1 MSEEDNVD
9 TDGFD
14 AEKEMMEA
22 MAQEAAGKEEAPFD
36 AEKEMMEAMAQ
47 EATGQEEAPFDAE
60 KEMMEAMAQEVT
72 TPAESPLPNLTP
84 PAASGQTPPQDGNL
98 ERLLDIPLV
107 LSAQLGNTRMLIKDL
122 LQLGPGSIVEL
133 DKLAGEP
140 LEVLVN
146 ERLVARGEVVMVN
159 EKFGIRLTDVISA
172 TERVNKLR

>member
-1 MSEEDNVD
+1 MSEEDSVEME
-9 TDGFD
+9 TFD

-22 MAQEAAGKEEAPFD
+22 LAQEAAAKSQSPAP
-36 AEKEMMEAMAQ
+36 APSAVHEMS
-47 EATGQEEAPFDAE
+47 
-60 KEMMEAMAQEVT
+60 V
-72 TPAESPLPNLTP
+72 
-84 PAASGQTPPQDGNL
+84 PQDSNL
-98 ERLLDIPLV
+98 DRILDIPLV
-107 LSAQLGNTRMLIKDL
+107 LSAQLGSTRMLIKDL

-159 EKFGIRLTDVISA
+159 EKFGIRLTDVISP

>member
-1 MSEEDNVD
+1 MSDEENVD
-9 TDGFD
+9 LETFD

-22 MAQEAAGKEEAPFD
+22 LAQEAD
-36 AEKEMMEAMAQ
+36 AKAEPAQ
-47 EATGQEEAPFDAE
+47 LADET
-60 KEMMEAMAQEVT
+60 
-72 TPAESPLPNLTP
+72 
-84 PAASGQTPPQDGNL
+84 SGNNDSSL
-98 ERLLDIPLV
+98 DRILDIPLV

-159 EKFGIRLTDVISA
+159 EKFGIRLTDVISP
-172 TERVNKLR
+172 TERVNKLK

>member
-1 MSEEDNVD
+1 MSEEDNIDMD
-9 TDGFD
+9 TFD

-22 MAQEAAGKEEAPFD
+22 LAQEAAAKEQNAEASSSS
-36 AEKEMMEAMAQ
+36 Q
-47 EATGQEEAPFDAE
+47 APQLNTSHD
-60 KEMMEAMAQEVT
+60 Q
-72 TPAESPLPNLTP
+72 NL
-84 PAASGQTPPQDGNL
+84 N
-98 ERLLDIPLV
+98 RILDIPLV

-159 EKFGIRLTDVISA
+159 EKFGIRLTDVISP
-172 TERVNKLR
+172 TERVNKLRKGR

>member
-1 MSEEDNVD
+1 MSEEDSVD
-9 TDGFD
+9 MDTFD

-22 MAQEAAGKEEAPFD
+22 LAQEAAAKSSNQVPQLNGGSQD
-36 AEKEMMEAMAQ
+36 
-47 EATGQEEAPFDAE
+47 
-60 KEMMEAMAQEVT
+60 
-72 TPAESPLPNLTP
+72 PNL
-84 PAASGQTPPQDGNL
+84 D
-98 ERLLDIPLV
+98 RILDIPLV

-159 EKFGIRLTDVISA
+159 EKFGIRLTDVISPS
-172 TERVNKLR
+172 ERVNKLR

>member
-1 MSEEDNVD
+1 
-9 TDGFD
+9 
-14 AEKEMMEA
+14 MMEA
-22 MAQEAAGKEEAPFD
+22 LAQEAEA
-36 AEKEMMEAMAQ
+36 K
-47 EATGQEEAPFDAE
+47 TSGQ
-60 KEMMEAMAQEVT
+60 
-72 TPAESPLPNLTP
+72 PAKLIGSQDPNL
-84 PAASGQTPPQDGNL
+84 A
-98 ERLLDIPLV
+98 RILDIPLV

-159 EKFGIRLTDVISA
+159 EKFGIRLTDVISP

>member
-1 MSEEDNVD
+1 MSEDDNIDMD
-9 TDGFD
+9 TFD

-22 MAQEAAGKEEAPFD
+22 LAQEAAAKEQNA
-36 AEKEMMEAMAQ
+36 AAK
-47 EATGQEEAPFDAE
+47 
-60 KEMMEAMAQEVT
+60 KQEV
-72 TPAESPLPNLTP
+72 
-84 PAASGQTPPQDGNL
+84 AASSTSQTPQLNTSHDQNL
-98 ERLLDIPLV
+98 NRILDIPLV

-159 EKFGIRLTDVISA
+159 EKFGIRLTDVISP

>member
-1 MSEEDNVD
+1 MSESEDDSVD
-9 TDGFD
+9 LDTFD

-22 MAQEAAGKEEAPFD
+22 LAQETAGKSESSV
-36 AEKEMMEAMAQ
+36 Q
-47 EATGQEEAPFDAE
+47 TSGQPSVQTAA
-60 KEMMEAMAQEVT
+60 
-72 TPAESPLPNLTP
+72 P
-84 PAASGQTPPQDGNL
+84 PAVSESVGSQDSNL
-98 ERLLDIPLV
+98 DRILDIPLV

-159 EKFGIRLTDVISA
+159 EKFGIRLTDVISP
-172 TERVNKLR
+172 TERVKKLQ

>member
-1 MSEEDNVD
+1 MSDEDSVD
-9 TDGFD
+9 METFD

-22 MAQEAAGKEEAPFD
+22 LAQEAAAKQ
-36 AEKEMMEAMAQ
+36 AQ
-47 EATGQEEAPFDAE
+47 PSPPVPVPVPSSTSSQE
-60 KEMMEAMAQEVT
+60 T
-72 TPAESPLPNLTP
+72 NL
-84 PAASGQTPPQDGNL
+84 D
-98 ERLLDIPLV
+98 RILDIPLV
-107 LSAQLGNTRMLIKDL
+107 LSAQLGSTRMLIKDL

-159 EKFGIRLTDVISA
+159 EKFGIRLTDVISP

>member
-1 MSEEDNVD
+1 MSEEDNIDMD
-9 TDGFD
+9 TFD

-22 MAQEAAGKEEAPFD
+22 LAQEAAAKEQNAG
-36 AEKEMMEAMAQ
+36 AK
-47 EATGQEEAPFDAE
+47 
-60 KEMMEAMAQEVT
+60 KQEV
-72 TPAESPLPNLTP
+72 
-84 PAASGQTPPQDGNL
+84 AASSSSQTPQLRTSHDQNL
-98 ERLLDIPLV
+98 NRILDIPLV

-159 EKFGIRLTDVISA
+159 EKFGIRLTDVISP

>member
-1 MSEEDNVD
+1 MSEEESVD
-9 TDGFD
+9 METFD

-22 MAQEAAGKEEAPFD
+22 LAQEAAVKS
-36 AEKEMMEAMAQ
+36 
-47 EATGQEEAPFDAE
+47 
-60 KEMMEAMAQEVT
+60 
-72 TPAESPLPNLTP
+72 ESPLQTVASPAVGETNGSQDSNL
-84 PAASGQTPPQDGNL
+84 D
-98 ERLLDIPLV
+98 RILDIPLV

-159 EKFGIRLTDVISA
+159 EKFGIRLTDVISPS
-172 TERVNKLR
+172 ERVKKLH

>member
-1 MSEEDNVD
+1 MSEEDHIDMD
-9 TDGFD
+9 TFD

-22 MAQEAAGKEEAPFD
+22 LAQEAAAKEQNA
-36 AEKEMMEAMAQ
+36 AAK
-47 EATGQEEAPFDAE
+47 
-60 KEMMEAMAQEVT
+60 KQEV
-72 TPAESPLPNLTP
+72 
-84 PAASGQTPPQDGNL
+84 AASTSSHMPQLNTSHDQNL
-98 ERLLDIPLV
+98 NRILDIPLV

-159 EKFGIRLTDVISA
+159 EKFGIRLTDVISP

>member
-1 MSEEDNVD
+1 MSEEDSVD
-9 TDGFD
+9 LETID
-14 AEKEMMEA
+14 AEKEMMEPL
-22 MAQEAAGKEEAPFD
+22 AQEAATKSESSAQAP
-36 AEKEMMEAMAQ
+36 A
-47 EATGQEEAPFDAE
+47 
-60 KEMMEAMAQEVT
+60 
-72 TPAESPLPNLTP
+72 P
-84 PAASGQTPPQDGNL
+84 PAVPEINGPQDSNL
-98 ERLLDIPLV
+98 DRILDIPLV

-159 EKFGIRLTDVISA
+159 EKFGIRLTDVISP

>member
-1 MSEEDNVD
+1 MSEEDSVD
-9 TDGFD
+9 MDTFD

-22 MAQEAAGKEEAPFD
+22 MVQESAGKSESPFD

-47 EATGQEEAPFDAE
+47 ESAGKSENPLPALAPPPVSEATG
-60 KEMMEAMAQEVT
+60 
-72 TPAESPLPNLTP
+72 
-84 PAASGQTPPQDGNL
+84 PQDVNL

-107 LSAQLGNTRMLIKDL
+107 LSAQLGSTRMLIKDL

-159 EKFGIRLTDVISA
+159 EKFGIRLTDVISPS
-172 TERVNKLR
+172 ERVKKLK

>member
-1 MSEEDNVD
+1 MSEEDKVD
-9 TDGFD
+9 MDSFD

-22 MAQEAAGKEEAPFD
+22 MAQEAAG
-36 AEKEMMEAMAQ
+36 Q
-47 EATGQEEAPFDAE
+47 SEAPFDAE

-72 TPAESPLPNLTP
+72 TKAESPLPTLTP
-84 PAASGQTPPQDGNL
+84 PAASAPTPPQDVNL

>member
-1 MSEEDNVD
+1 MSEEDSVD
-9 TDGFD
+9 LETVD
-14 AEKEMMEA
+14 AEKEMMEPL
-22 MAQEAAGKEEAPFD
+22 AQEDTMNRETS
-36 AEKEMMEAMAQ
+36 AQ
-47 EATGQEEAPFDAE
+47 TLASSTVPEINDFQD
-60 KEMMEAMAQEVT
+60 
-72 TPAESPLPNLTP
+72 SNL
-84 PAASGQTPPQDGNL
+84 D
-98 ERLLDIPLV
+98 RILDIPLV

-159 EKFGIRLTDVISA
+159 EKFGIRLTDVISP

>member
-1 MSEEDNVD
+1 MSEEDSVD
-9 TDGFD
+9 LETID
-14 AEKEMMEA
+14 AEKETMEPS
-22 MAQEAAGKEEAPFD
+22 AQEASTKSESPV
-36 AEKEMMEAMAQ
+36 Q
-47 EATGQEEAPFDAE
+47 
-60 KEMMEAMAQEVT
+60 
-72 TPAESPLPNLTP
+72 TPAP
-84 PAASGQTPPQDGNL
+84 PAVPEVDGFQDSNL
-98 ERLLDIPLV
+98 DRILDIPLV

>member
-1 MSEEDNVD
+1 MQPSS
-9 TDGFD
+9 
-14 AEKEMMEA
+14 
-22 MAQEAAGKEEAPFD
+22 QP
-36 AEKEMMEAMAQ
+36 
-47 EATGQEEAPFDAE
+47 
-60 KEMMEAMAQEVT
+60 
-72 TPAESPLPNLTP
+72 SPSVPPSASLGSQDSNL
-84 PAASGQTPPQDGNL
+84 D
-98 ERLLDIPLV
+98 RILDIPLV

-172 TERVNKLR
+172 TERVKKLH

>member
-1 MSEEDNVD
+1 MSDEDGVD
-9 TDGFD
+9 MATFD

-22 MAQEAAGKEEAPFD
+22 LAQEAAAK
-36 AEKEMMEAMAQ
+36 
-47 EATGQEEAPFDAE
+47 TSGQ
-60 KEMMEAMAQEVT
+60 
-72 TPAESPLPNLTP
+72 PAKLIGSQDPNL
-84 PAASGQTPPQDGNL
+84 A
-98 ERLLDIPLV
+98 RILDIPLV

-159 EKFGIRLTDVISA
+159 EKFGIRLTDVISP